1 MLEFSVRKGVQMLVS
16 ALSAISGSSLKSQN
30 LNYGSMTV
38 NRAENLLVDNYK
50 VNALQILPE
59 NRSKN
64 VFDSINQ
71 WKAFC
76 HRQILGGKL
85 DIIA

>member
-1 MLEFSVRKGVQMLVS
+1 MLVS
-16 ALSAISGSSLKSQN
+16 ALSAVSSNSLRSQN
-30 LNYGSMTV
+30 PNYGSMSV
-38 NRAENLLVDNYK
+38 NRIEKIGIGDYK
-50 VNALQILPE
+50 VNALQVMPE

>member
-1 MLEFSVRKGVQMLVS
+1 MLVS
-16 ALSAISGSSLKSQN
+16 ALSAVSSNSLRSQN
-30 LNYGSMTV
+30 PKYGSMSV
-38 NRAENLLVDNYK
+38 SRVEKINIGDYK
-50 VNALQILPE
+50 VNALQVMPE
-59 NRSKN
+59 NRSKK

>member
-1 MLEFSVRKGVQMLVS
+1 MLVS
-16 ALSAISGSSLKSQN
+16 ALSAVSSNSLRSQN
-30 LNYGSMTV
+30 PNYGSMSV
-38 NRAENLLVDNYK
+38 NRIEKISIGDYK
-50 VNALQILPE
+50 VNALQVMPE

>member
-1 MLEFSVRKGVQMLVS
+1 MIVS
-16 ALSAISGSSLKSQN
+16 AVSAVTGQN
-30 LNYGSMTV
+30 LRAQNPNYGSMGLNKVDFTV
-38 NRAENLLVDNYK
+38 DTFNK
-50 VNALQILPE
+50 VNALQVLPDK
-59 NRSKN
+59 NKNN

-85 DIIA
+85 DVIA

>member
-1 MLEFSVRKGVQMLVS
+1 MLVS
-16 ALSAISGSSLKSQN
+16 ALSAVSGHNLRSQN
-30 LNYGSMTV
+30 LNYGGMSV
-38 NRAENLLVDNYK
+38 NRIDGLNAGDYK
-50 VNALQILPE
+50 VNALQVLPE

-85 DIIA
+85 DVIA

>member
-1 MLEFSVRKGVQMLVS
+1 MLVS
-16 ALSAISGSSLKSQN
+16 AISAISGQNLRSQN
-30 LNYGSMTV
+30 LNYGSMNSQRV
-38 NRAENLLVDNYK
+38 DSVAENFYK
-50 VNALQILPE
+50 VNALQFLP
-59 NRSKN
+59 NKNNKN

>member
-1 MLEFSVRKGVQMLVS
+1 MLVS
-16 ALSAISGSSLKSQN
+16 AVSAVSGQNLKSQN
-30 LNYGSMTV
+30 PNYGKMDIRRV
-38 NRAENLLVDNYK
+38 ENFALQENYK
-50 VNALQILPE
+50 ANALNVLP
-59 NRSKN
+59 NKDDNN

-76 HRQILGGKL
+76 HKQILGGKL